1 MSKLELRALK
11 GDDIFV
17 VFELVD
23 KLELI
28 DPLSELM
35 KGNMRKEI
43 IAVAEGEAEEQTD
56 SSIGLEVVI
65 KLAKVAM
72 RNIPKAKVEINN
84 LLGNLTGTDAQ
95 TVANLPVKDY
105 FELVKDFFMHNDLQ
119 ELLESVLPSSESE

>member
-84 LLGNLTGTDAQ
+84 LLGDLTGTDAQ

>member
-65 KLAKVAM
+65 KLAKIAM

-84 LLGNLTGTDAQ
+84 LLGDLTGTDAQ